1 MKSPRMKWS
10 NMGKDLNSYI
20 GGKYQPLTEKDIKA
34 VHAGSLKL
42 LSNTGFLIK
51 SQRALDILDSKGAN
65 VDHEKRLVKIPPAM
79 VEDAIASAPSEVRL
93 FGRDDENE
101 LFLEGRTVHLG
112 TGGTCLN
119 VLDLQT
125 GQSRQTTL
133 KDIGDIAKLVDT
145 LDNLH
150 FFVIPVHP
158 TDIEKEDVD
167 VNRFYAAL
175 SNTSKHVSG
184 GTYTVE
190 GTRNVI
196 RMGQILAGGAEQL
209 KERPLISLFTC
220 TMSPLTTDEVAVE
233 MLIEIASS
241 GVPLICPSE
250 PMGGSTAPV
259 TLAGI
264 LNLANTESL
273 MGVILSQAVNRGTPV
288 LFGGAA
294 TISDMR
300 TMNYLA
306 GTIEMG
312 LIQAGSAQMGQYYKI
327 PSFGTGGLSDSKI
340 PDVQAGYE
348 KASVALTVALAGGN
362 YIHDAAG
369 QLESAMTVAYEQYVI
384 DNDIIGTVLR
394 AVKGIVV
401 NEETLA
407 VDVIDKVGPGGNF
420 LAEAHTL
427 KHMRSE
433 YFSPRVS
440 DRGTREQWEGDG
452 ALDGRERARRIARE
466 TLATHRPLAIPDVMN
481 TKIKNEMPAIRA

>member
-1 MKSPRMKWS
+1 M
-10 NMGKDLNSYI
+10 
-20 GGKYQPLTEKDIKA
+20 
-34 VHAGSLKL
+34 
-42 LSNTGFLIK
+42 
-51 SQRALDILDSKGAN
+51 
-65 VDHEKRLVKIPPAM
+65 
-79 VEDAIASAPSEVRL
+79 
-93 FGRDDENE
+93 
-101 LFLEGRTVHLG
+101 
-112 TGGTCLN
+112 
-119 VLDLQT
+119 
-125 GQSRQTTL
+125 

-209 KERPLISLFTC
+209 KERPLISMFTC
-220 TMSPLTTDEVAVE
+220 TMSPLTTDEVGVE
-233 MLIEIASS
+233 MLIEITSA

-273 MGVILSQAVNRGTPV
+273 MGVILSQAVNCGTPV

-294 TISDMR
+294 TISDLR

-312 LIQAGSAQMGQYYKI
+312 LIQAGMAQMAQHYKV
-327 PSFGTGGLSDSKI
+327 PSFGTAGLSDSKM

-362 YIHDAAG
+362 FIHDAAG

-384 DNDIIGTVLR
+384 DNDIVGTVLR
-394 AVKGIVV
+394 AVKGIEVS
-401 NEETLA
+401 EETLA
-407 VDVIDKVGPGGNF
+407 IDVIDKVGPGGNF
-420 LAEAHTL
+420 LAEEHTL

-433 YFSPRVS
+433 FFSPQVS
-440 DRGTREQWEGDG
+440 DRGTRAQWEADG
-452 ALDGRERARRIARE
+452 ALDGRERALRIARE
-466 TLATHRPLAIPDVMN
+466 TLATHQALAIPDEMGK
-481 TKIKNEMPAIRA
+481 KIKSEMPAIRA